1 MENSMVEVA
10 KINVLSC
17 EPRMNRDRPNIQ
29 ETDRDL
35 NPLWSIDC
43 LEKTYNEKHNRM
55 MEGINKYK
63 TLVELEPGEHIVKL
77 KVSTIGEAKGSF
89 TAVNKFYTVVSTIDK
104 DTKIGGIFAPIN
116 VIPPSKRKVAE
127 AKASSQVQ

>member
-1 MENSMVEVA
+1 MKNSVVEVA

-17 EPRMNRDRPNIQ
+17 EPRMNRENPNIQ
-29 ETDRDL
+29 EVDRDY

-63 TLVELEPGEHIVKL
+63 TLVDLEPGEYIAKL
-77 KVSTIGEAKGSF
+77 KVTTIGETKGTF
-89 TAVNKFYTVVSTIDK
+89 TAVNKYYTVLSTIDK
-104 DTKIGGIFAPIN
+104 DVKIGSIFAPKG
-116 VIPPSKRKVAE
+116 VIPPSKRKMAD
-127 AKASSQVQ
+127 AKASAQVQ

>member
-1 MENSMVEVA
+1 MENSMVQIA

-17 EPRMNRDRPNIQ
+17 EPRMNRERPNIQ
-29 ETDRDL
+29 ETDKDL

-63 TLVELEPGEHIVKL
+63 TLIDLEPGEHLVKL

-104 DTKIGGIFAPIN
+104 DVKVGSIFVPNDI
-116 VIPPSKRKVAE
+116 IPPSKRKAAE
-127 AKASSQVQ
+127 AKASQVQQ